1 MWSMRDL
8 TATHSLH
15 SLTVRLLVAA
25 AVIDFFFF
33 LNSRPLFAP
42 LVSFIIYQ
50 IASLIVCVKA
60 SSSHSI
66 SRTADTFKRRNSQ
79 AVICFM
85 YKKKT
90 KKKKRAEPAAGFE
103 IRTTAQRLRPPADG
117 MDMAPFSRVSSSV
130 ASQHG
135 QIPRTHSQT
144 QGFLSIRLGRPAS
157 SAPGPPS
164 RTAILNRHRIHWPS
178 RCLMPC

>member
-33 LNSRPLFAP
+33 FKQSPTFCTTGFFRNLSNRISYCLRQSFEQPQHQQNGRYVQTQKQPSCHLFYV
-42 LVSFIIYQ
+42 L
-50 IASLIVCVKA
+50 
-60 SSSHSI
+60 
-66 SRTADTFKRRNSQ
+66 
-79 AVICFM
+79 
-85 YKKKT
+85 KKKW
-90 KKKKRAEPAAGFE
+90 AEPAAGFE

>member
-8 TATHSLH
+8 TATHGLH
-15 SLTVRLLVAA
+15 SLTVRLLVVA
-25 AVIDFFFF
+25 AVIDFFFQ
-33 LNSRPLFAP
+33 PLFIP
-42 LVSFIIYQ
+42 LLSFVIYQ
-50 IASLIVCVKA
+50 IASIVVCVKA
-60 SSSHSI
+60 LRRHSI
-66 SRTADTFKRRNSQ
+66 SRTAEMLKHRNSR

-85 YKKKT
+85 YIKKNW
-90 KKKKRAEPAAGFE
+90 AEPAAGFE
-103 IRTTAQRLRPPADG
+103 IGRTAQHLRPPADE
-117 MDMAPFSRVSSSV
+117 MDMAAFPRVSSSV

-144 QGFLSIRLGRPAS
+144 QSFLSIRPERPAS

-164 RTAILNRHRIHWPS
+164 CAAILNRHRIHWPS

>member
-15 SLTVRLLVAA
+15 SLTVRLLVVA

-33 LNSRPLFAP
+33 FKPLFCTTTFFCN
-42 LVSFIIYQ
+42 LSNCVYCCLCQ
-50 IASLIVCVKA
+50 SLQPPQHQQNSTYVQTQKQP
-60 SSSHSI
+60 
-66 SRTADTFKRRNSQ
+66 SRRLFYAEKEKRKIW
-79 AVICFM
+79 A
-85 YKKKT
+85 K
-90 KKKKRAEPAAGFE
+90 PAAGFE
-103 IRTTAQRLRPPADG
+103 IGTTARRLRPPADE
-117 MDMAPFSRVSSSV
+117 MDMAAFPPVSSSV

-144 QGFLSIRLGRPAS
+144 QSFLSIRPERPAS

-164 RTAILNRHRIHWPS
+164 CAAILNRHRIHWPS